1 MTAQEFQAL
10 LIEGGIDQET
20 VNKLTGNNAITNKL
34 GQLKQATEYQAIQQ
48 RADALLAEKQQL
60 EAVVTELTARW
71 KETQDRCGAALAAVA
86 WLKTAAVCPTLRE
99 AEIRAWVQA
108 ERVGAQPGPFM
119 HPLTDDL
126 DLVLEALDAS
136 RAIASEWKARF
147 EETQHTGR
155 CVCTDTNSD
164 HDSTGVCTRC
174 SCRHF
179 EEQK

>member
-1 MTAQEFQAL
+1 MSTCDCPACRAPDEKL
-10 LIEGGIDQET
+10 LKNNLYTTSDGHRCNLWEMCRREPEWAGNTIER
-20 VNKLTGNNAITNKL
+20 
-34 GQLKQATEYQAIQQ
+34 LK
-48 RADALLAEKQQL
+48 AEKQQL

-86 WLKTAAVCPTLRE
+86 RLKTAAACPTLRE

-164 HDSTGVCTRC
+164 HDSAGVCTRC